1 MRGIALDIYVKSE
14 MIKSRFF
21 LKLNLKFWEHRMSF
35 DSKLFLLLY
44 YYCVWGHPYMT
55 STKMTNTWPSHFH
68 HPEKLTI
75 DLMFKIMK
83 SANTWQFWRT
93 PLPAPLLCR
102 HHKYMFLFWFFKVWS
117 VTCLNANQIL
127 NCMKIQ
133 SSFLLSNYQRNQA
146 SLYFQPC

>member
-1 MRGIALDIYVKSE
+1 

-21 LKLNLKFWEHRMSF
+21 LKLNLKFREYRTRF
-35 DSKLFLLLY
+35 FSKHFF
-44 YYCVWGHPYMT
+44 CCIIIVFEVTHIWRPQ
-55 STKMTNTWPSHFH
+55 KMTNTWPSHFH
-68 HPEKLTI
+68 HPEKSTI

-83 SANTWQFWRT
+83 SANTWQFLRT
-93 PLPAPLLCR
+93 PLPAPLLCG
-102 HHKYMFLFWFFKVWS
+102 HHKYMYLFWFFKVWS
-117 VTCLNANQIL
+117 VTCLNANEIL